1 MLDATDDVDKV
12 YVEQVLPGKMKW
24 NLRSIEKFSFWGEI
38 KVMFMTVFAV
48 LGKEYGDEV
57 IDTVDEVKVHEDSVV

>member
-1 MLDATDDVDKV
+1 
-12 YVEQVLPGKMKW
+12 MKW

-48 LGKEYGDEV
+48 LGKEYGDEAV
-57 IDTVDEVKVHEDSVV
+57 NEVDEVKVHEDSLV